1 MHKYSVSAICFDQI
15 LQKTAVIP
23 AVESLP
29 VQIKH
34 RLSKSATLFLSLFSP
49 LEVTRSFKR
58 PIKAIASS
66 FCKDNRT
73 RKEWR
78 SRLFCGSIAA
88 IKIPFIKIGLLF
100 AQLFTPNRCQSL
112 RKSLLSAYCT
122 YKVMILSTR
131 RWADGVGD
139 WRDKIIALSIEEG
152 LKNQSRSLSKTC
164 KQMRVQDLALKS
176 SIKEEILDGSL
187 ENISSFFIKEIS
199 ENGGKKLFW
208 NKFETLHKL
217 MKCCKATRM
226 LGSLKIDQEF
236 SYDWPLS
243 IALSQ
248 ALSIERVENRITAQ
262 VEEYKNRLAH
272 STIGAIDAQIDLYED
287 FISSLEAQI
296 QGLSALEA
304 AMPEALAAL
313 KIRNMELS
321 KQFYVSSL
329 LNIKPSPQ
337 LTNIQKSMEEYCKE
351 LKTN

>member
-23 AVESLP
+23 AAESLP
-29 VQIKH
+29 VQIKT
-34 RLSKSATLFLSLFSP
+34 RLSKSTTLFLSLFSP
-49 LEVTRSFKR
+49 LEMRRSFTR
-58 PIKAIASS
+58 PIKAIVSS
-66 FCKDNRT
+66 FCKENRT
-73 RKEWR
+73 HKEWG
-78 SRLFCGSIAA
+78 SRLLYGSIAA

-100 AQLFTPNRCQSL
+100 VQLFVPNRCQSL

-122 YKVMILSTR
+122 YKVMVLSTR

-139 WRDKIIALSIEEG
+139 WREKIIALSIEEG

-199 ENGGKKLFW
+199 ENGGKKLFSE
-208 NKFETLHKL
+208 KFQALQKL
-217 MKCCKATRM
+217 MKCCKVTGM

-236 SYDWPLS
+236 SPDWPLN

-248 ALSIERVENRITAQ
+248 ALSIKHIENRIVDK
-262 VEEYKNRLAH
+262 VEEYKNSLAH

-287 FISSLEAQI
+287 SISSLETQI
-296 QGLSALEA
+296 QGLPALGA

-313 KIRNMELS
+313 KIRNMKLS
-321 KQFYVSSL
+321 KKFYASSL

-337 LTNIQKSMEEYCKE
+337 LTNIQKSMEEYCTE